1 MNGKVYLVGA
11 GPGDP
16 ELLTVK
22 AYRIL
27 READVVLHDNLVNPA
42 ILELASPASQIVN
55 VGKRCGRRDITQSE
69 INSRMVE
76 YARAGLAVVRLK
88 GGDPL
93 VFGRAGEEMEA
104 LREAEVEFEIVP
116 GVTAAF
122 AAAAAA
128 GIPLTDRRL
137 ASSLVFL
144 TGHLAAGK
152 NHQGRS
158 GWPALDPPDATP
170 GDASARTIVVYMP
183 GNDYAQMASE
193 LRTAGVAAQTPCLV
207 VSDASSGDE
216 EVHLATIATLPE
228 SPRLPSPKLLIV
240 GAVAGLARDTRL
252 KHETS
257 DAEMVCIRS

>member
-27 READVVLHDNLVNPA
+27 READVVLHDDLVNPA
-42 ILELASPASQIVN
+42 ILELASPAAQIVN
-55 VGKRCGRRDITQSE
+55 VGKRCGRRDITQPE

-104 LREAEVEFEIVP
+104 LRDAEVEFEIVP

-144 TGHLAAGK
+144 TGHQAADK
-152 NHQGRS
+152 NHRDHQGHT
-158 GWPALDPPDATP
+158 GWPALDSPDAT
-170 GDASARTIVVYMP
+170 VVIYMP
-183 GNDYAQMASE
+183 GTDYAQMASE
-193 LRTAGVAAQTPCLV
+193 LRAAGVAAETPCLV
-207 VSDASSGDE
+207 VSNASSGNE
-216 EVHLATIATLPE
+216 EVHLAIVETLPE

-240 GAVAGLARDTRL
+240 GAVAALARDARV
-252 KHETS
+252 KGETS
-257 DAEMVCIRS
+257 NAEMVYVRR

>member
-22 AYRIL
+22 AYRLL
-27 READVVLHDNLVNPA
+27 READVVLHDDLVNPA
-42 ILELASPASQIVN
+42 ILELASPAAQIVN
-55 VGKRCGRRDITQSE
+55 VGKRCGRRDITQPE

-76 YARAGLAVVRLK
+76 HARAGLAVVRLK

-104 LREAEVEFEIVP
+104 LREAEVEFEVVP

-144 TGHLAAGK
+144 TGHVAADKDHRG
-152 NHQGRS
+152 HS
-158 GWPALDPPDATP
+158 GWPALDSPEATLV
-170 GDASARTIVVYMP
+170 IYMP
-183 GNDYAQMASE
+183 GSDYAQMASQ
-193 LRTAGVAAQTPCLV
+193 LRAAGVAAETPCLI
-207 VSDASSGDE
+207 VSKASSGDE
-216 EVHLATIATLPE
+216 EVHLATLKTLPE
-228 SPRLPSPKLLIV
+228 SPQLPSPKLLIV
-240 GAVAGLARDTRL
+240 GAVAALARDARV
-252 KHETS
+252 KGETS
-257 DAEMVCIRS
+257 NAEMVYVRR

>member
-1 MNGKVYLVGA
+1 MNGKVYLLGA

-27 READVVLHDNLVNPA
+27 READVVLHDDLVNPA
-42 ILELASPASQIVN
+42 ILELASPAAQIVN
-55 VGKRCGRRDITQSE
+55 VGKRCGRREVTQAE

-76 YARAGLAVVRLK
+76 YARAGLVVVRLK

-104 LREAEVEFEIVP
+104 LREADVEFEIVP

-152 NHQGRS
+152 DHQRYT
-158 GWPALDPPDATP
+158 GWPSLDAPDATL
-170 GDASARTIVVYMP
+170 VVYMP
-183 GNDYAQMASE
+183 GSDYAHMASE
-193 LRTAGVAAQTPCLV
+193 LRAAGIAADTPCLV
-207 VSDASSGDE
+207 VSNASSGDE
-216 EVHLATIATLPE
+216 EVHLATIETLPE

-240 GAVAGLARDTRL
+240 GAVAGLARDAKL
-252 KHETS
+252 KREATNAMMIHLG
-257 DAEMVCIRS
+257 R

>member
-27 READVVLHDNLVNPA
+27 READVVLHDDLVNPA
-42 ILELASPASQIVN
+42 ILELASPAAQIVN
-55 VGKRCGRRDITQSE
+55 VGKRCGRREITQPE

-144 TGHLAAGK
+144 TGHLASDKDPEG
-152 NHQGRS
+152 HS
-158 GWPALDPPDATP
+158 GWPALDSPDATLV
-170 GDASARTIVVYMP
+170 IYMP
-183 GNDYAQMASE
+183 GSDYAHMASE
-193 LRTAGVAAQTPCLV
+193 VRAAGVPAETPCLI
-207 VSDASSGDE
+207 VSNASSGNE
-216 EVHLATIATLPE
+216 GVHLATLETLAE
-228 SPRLPSPKLLIV
+228 SPQLPSPKLLIV
-240 GAVAGLARDTRL
+240 GAVAGLARGIRL
-252 KHETS
+252 QHETS
-257 DAEMVCIRS
+257 DAELVCVRR

>member
-27 READVVLHDNLVNPA
+27 READVVLHDDLVNPA
-42 ILELASPASQIVN
+42 ILELASPAAPIVN
-55 VGKRCGRRDITQSE
+55 VGKRCGRREITQPE

-76 YARAGLAVVRLK
+76 YARAGLVVVRLK

-116 GVTAAF
+116 GVTAPF

-144 TGHLAAGK
+144 TGHLAADHKG
-152 NHQGRS
+152 QS
-158 GWPALDPPDATP
+158 GWPALDSPDA
-170 GDASARTIVVYMP
+170 ASNSTLVVYMP
-183 GNDYAQMASE
+183 GSDYAHMASE
-193 LRTAGVAAQTPCLV
+193 LRAAGVAAETPCLV
-207 VSDASSGDE
+207 VSNASSGNE
-216 EVHLATIATLPE
+216 EVHLATLRTLPE

-257 DAEMVCIRS
+257 DAEMVGVRR

>member
-27 READVVLHDNLVNPA
+27 READVVLHDDLVSPA
-42 ILELASPASQIVN
+42 ILEFASPAAQMVN
-55 VGKRCGRRDITQSE
+55 VGKRCGKRNITQQE

-76 YARAGLAVVRLK
+76 YARVGLVVVRLK

-104 LREAEVEFEIVP
+104 LREAEVECEIVP

-144 TGHLAAGK
+144 TGHLAADK
-152 NHQGRS
+152 NCSHHQGHSR
-158 GWPALDPPDATP
+158 WPSLDSPEATLV
-170 GDASARTIVVYMP
+170 IYMP
-183 GNDYAQMASE
+183 GSDYAFMASE
-193 LRTAGVAAQTPCLV
+193 LHAAGVAAETPCLV
-207 VSDASSGDE
+207 VSDASSGHE
-216 EVHLATIATLPE
+216 EIHLATVETLPE
-228 SPRLPSPKLLIV
+228 SPQFGSPKLLIV
-240 GAVAGLARDTRL
+240 GAVAGLARSFAGDS
-252 KHETS
+252 H
-257 DAEMVCIRS
+257 AEAVAATMR

>member
-22 AYRIL
+22 AYRVL
-27 READVVLHDNLVNPA
+27 READVVLHDDLVNPA
-42 ILELASPASQIVN
+42 VLELASPAAQIVN
-55 VGKRCGRRDITQSE
+55 VGKRCGRREITQPE

-104 LREAEVEFEIVP
+104 LREADVEFEIVS

-137 ASSLVFL
+137 ASSLIFL
-144 TGHLAAGK
+144 TGHLAAEK
-152 NHQGRS
+152 NHNGHS
-158 GWPALDPPDATP
+158 GWPPLDSPDATL
-170 GDASARTIVVYMP
+170 VVYMP
-183 GNDYAQMASE
+183 GSDYAQMASE
-193 LRTAGVAAQTPCLV
+193 LRAAGVAAETPCVV
-207 VSDASSGDE
+207 VSNASSGDE
-216 EVHLATIATLPE
+216 EVHLATLKTLPE

-252 KHETS
+252 KHES
-257 DAEMVCIRS
+257 PDAEMVCVRR